1 MPKGLY
7 LPHTLRQLIDAQ
19 PNPSSEIIKGTE
31 ARLTALHKEVIRLQ
45 TALFADRLSET
56 ESRKDALRAEFGRL

>member
-7 LPHTLRQLIDAQ
+7 LPRTLRQLIDAQ
-19 PNPSSEIIKGTE
+19 PNPSSETIKVTE
-31 ARLTALHKEVIRLQ
+31 ARLTALHREVIRLK
-45 TALFADRLSET
+45 TALFTDRLAET

>member
-19 PNPSSEIIKGTE
+19 PNPSSEIIKATE
-31 ARLTALHKEVIRLQ
+31 ARLTALHKEVIRLK
-45 TALFADRLSET
+45 TALFRSLLAET